1 MTDTAAAHEQVS
13 TRRAATRARLAEA
26 AVRVFAR
33 KGVEGASVEEICDEA
48 GFTRGAFYSNFES
61 RNELCIDVIQRFMD
75 RTFDALAAQLPK
87 VSQTRLP
94 IQDKLEL
101 AVEMVGRT
109 ADNDPDEILAI
120 SEIRL
125 QAARDPELRPAYQA
139 LNDSAAPTVRQLVAD
154 VMAANH
160 VNLGV
165 SVDDL
170 LRIMRTLYDQQM
182 IEALI
187 SGAPDPSRTVS
198 EQMVTLLKA
207 LMRG

>member
-160 VNLGV
+160 VNLGI